1 MVRSIAVRDAK
12 RSLKSGAAWRGG
24 LLASAFSALALC
36 AAVVPAYAQQPGA
49 SQPTQAASSAKGRTG
64 PLGGQVKVNP
74 NAKMLVQ
81 ANELVYDYERD
92 QVSAVGKVQIY
103 YDGSVLEADR
113 VTHYR
118 KTNRLEAVGNVR
130 YQTKDGKVI
139 HTDHINL
146 DADFRDGFIQSL
158 LIETPERTRI
168 AAASAE
174 RREGNI
180 TIVRSGAYT
189 ACEPC
194 KEDPQKPPL
203 WQVKATRIIHNEQE
217 RVIHYEN
224 ASLEFFGVPI
234 AYFPYFWHPDP
245 TVKRQTGFLLP
256 QFFSDSRTGAGVNI
270 PYYWALA
277 PNYDLTVT
285 VAPMT
290 RQIGPLVTGE
300 WRHRLVD
307 GSYSIR
313 AAGIFQQDKD
323 AFLDEGKPTPG
334 YREFRGSVE
343 TKGRFR
349 INKRWAWGWDATL
362 LTDRYFFTD
371 YPIATE
377 GSQSERVSQIYLTG
391 QGDRSYFD
399 TRAMG
404 FLGFGRLDHR
414 DQLPYIHP
422 VLDYSYVLDR
432 PVLGGELGFRT
443 NFVSMSR
450 QQADFD
456 KITGVVD
463 CVTSVN
469 PSDCIMRGMPGDYT
483 RFSTEFNWRRTIT
496 NPWGV
501 VVKPFA
507 SARVDVASRNADN
520 DPNVAQ
526 FISTGRETMVRS
538 MPAVGMEARWPF
550 ISVHSWG
557 TQIVE
562 PIAQIVV
569 RPNETH
575 IGRFPNEDAQSLVFD
590 DTNLFSIDKY
600 SGYDRVE
607 GGTRANLGVQYT
619 ANIHRFGMI
628 NVLFGQSYHLAG
640 KNSFAETD
648 TANTGMQSGLETDVS
663 DYVSRIYFQP
673 VGNISFAAR
682 ARFDKDDFAV
692 RRLEL
697 ETRSTFDKLSLAT
710 IYARY
715 DAQPAIGYVERRE
728 AVYQTAV
735 LKLTQNWSIYGGA
748 RYNLNEDKID
758 LGLVGLNYVDECFA
772 ATLSYVADYSKF
784 QYTKP
789 VHRIMMRVNLRTLG
803 GTGFSTQL
811 GSEKTD

>member
-12 RSLKSGAAWRGG
+12 RSFKSGAAWRGG

-36 AAVVPAYAQQPGA
+36 AAVVPVYAQQPGA

-362 LTDRYFFTD
+362 LTDRYFFSD